1 LAKKRL
7 AGNDEVSEYL
17 REIESGCQQ
26 IVRILEFSKDYEMLG
41 VEELTYIDVNETFE
55 KAISLFSN
63 LNRIRIENECRGLV
77 VLADSLLRQVFYNLV
92 DNSLKH
98 GEKVGRIRVHY
109 EEAGKDQLRL
119 VYEDDGVGVPF
130 AEKPQLFKEG
140 YGRGT
145 GYGLFMIKRICEVYG
160 WSIQE
165 TGEPGKGARFT
176 LTTSRTNQEG
186 KQNYQL
192 RHRF

>member
-1 LAKKRL
+1 
-7 AGNDEVSEYL
+7 
-17 REIESGCQQ
+17 
-26 IVRILEFSKDYEMLG
+26 MLG

-63 LNRIRIENECRGLV
+63 LDTIRIENECRGLA

-92 DNSLKH
+92 DNSLKY
-98 GEKVGRIRVHY
+98 GEKVSRIWVHH
-109 EEAGKDQLRL
+109 EEVGTDQLKL
-119 VYEDDGVGVPF
+119 IYEDDGVGVPF

-145 GYGLFMIKRICEVYG
+145 GYGLFMIKRICEVYA

-165 TGEPGKGARFT
+165 TGEPGKGAQFT
-176 LTTSRTNQEG
+176 MTISKANQEG
-186 KQNYQL
+186 KQNYRL
-192 RHRF
+192 RHHF